1 MSRRNALGQLI
12 KQKRKELALTQ
23 RELAKKLGVEASH
36 VAYLEGGKRNP
47 SLSLMA
53 RLEQALGIS
62 RQQIFLLS
70 HPEAASVVNASVRA
84 PQREPRGD
92 DWRKFVNDR
101 AFVKRHRITPRE
113 LRAFKELSLLGY
125 ILSRHQLLA
134 ILTMIREPQDS

>member
-1 MSRRNALGQLI
+1 MSRRNTLGQLI
-12 KQKRKELALTQ
+12 RHRRKELALTQ

-53 RLEQALGIS
+53 RLEVALGVS
-62 RQQIFLLS
+62 RQQIFVLS
-70 HPEAASVVNASVRA
+70 HPEAASVVNASDR
-84 PQREPRGD
+84 PQREPRAY
-92 DWRKFVNDR
+92 DWRKLVTDR